1 MKKFIIIPI
10 IIFLVFL
17 YVINSILGND
27 EVYYTLDQDVDQ
39 IEQINVLFV
48 DWDAEEVICL
58 GVIPPEN
65 YQEFISELTQ
75 LPMSFYAPPTTSIEG
90 LTYDIVY
97 YDGEYESISSW
108 FTDHSTSDSETS
120 SFCFNDEQFEALW
133 KKYGHQYED

>member
-1 MKKFIIIPI
+1 MNKITII

-17 YVINSILGND
+17 FIIHSILGND

-65 YQEFISELTQ
+65 YQEFIS
-75 LPMSFYAPPTTSIEG
+75 
-90 LTYDIVY
+90 
-97 YDGEYESISSW
+97 
-108 FTDHSTSDSETS
+108 
-120 SFCFNDEQFEALW
+120 
-133 KKYGHQYED
+133 